1 VVKSE
6 LFSWLGSWNKETDIE
21 DAALV
26 IYFAAPVFVR
36 NNDVVDILR
45 QRYPQARLI
54 GCSSGG
60 EIFGVEVFDDSI
72 SGVALRFDQAT
83 FAIVSAAV
91 IPGQDQRVAASLATE
106 LLGEDLKLVFVL
118 SDGLNVNGSDL
129 VRGFSE
135 VLPESVL
142 VTGGLA
148 GDGADFGETYVGVDC
163 QPEPMQ
169 VLALGLYGSGL
180 HCSSGCMGGWQVFGP
195 ARHISRSDGNILQE
209 IDGVPALDLYKQY
222 LGAEA
227 DNLPGSALLYPL
239 AIQAPGQC
247 NQNIVRTIIG
257 VDEKSKSMI
266 FAGDVPEGY
275 SARLMTASYSQL
287 ARGAEL
293 SAGQTEVNPE
303 GKEVLALLV
312 SCIGRKLL
320 MGQMVAT
327 EIAAVKDILSPPAK
341 IVGFYS
347 YGEIAPHG
355 FTGNCQLHNQTMTI
369 TTIWED

>member
-1 VVKSE
+1 MLRSE
-6 LFSWLGSWNKETDIE
+6 LFSWIGGWDKESGVA

-26 IYFAAPVFVR
+26 IYFAAPALIR
-36 NNDVVDILR
+36 NNNVTEILR
-45 QRYPQARLI
+45 QRYPQARQI

-60 EIFGVEVFDDSI
+60 EIIGVEVFDDSI
-72 SGVALRFDQAT
+72 SGVALDFDRAT
-83 FAIVSAAV
+83 FSIVSTAV
-91 IPGQDQRVAASLATE
+91 TPGDDHRTGVRLATE
-106 LLGEDLKLVFVL
+106 LLGDDLKLVFVL

-142 VTGGLA
+142 LTGGLA
-148 GDGADFGETYVGVDC
+148 GDGADFGETYVGLDGA
-163 QPEPMQ
+163 PKPMQ
-169 VLALGLYGSGL
+169 VLALGVYGSGI
-180 HCSSGCMGGWQVFGP
+180 HCSSGSMGGWQVFGP
-195 ARHISRSDGNILQE
+195 PRQISRSEGSVLYELDGA
-209 IDGVPALDLYKQY
+209 PALDLYKQY

-239 AIQAPGQC
+239 AIRAPGQ
-247 NQNIVRTIIG
+247 NDQDIVRTIIG
-257 VDEKSKSMI
+257 VDEENKSLI

-275 SARLMTASYSQL
+275 SAQLMSASFAQL

-293 SAGQTEVNPE
+293 SAGQADVNPD
-303 GKEVLALLV
+303 GKEALALLV

-320 MGQMVAT
+320 MGQMVAD
-327 EIAAVKDILSPPAK
+327 EIEAVSDTLSPSTK

-347 YGEIAPHG
+347 YGEIAPHS

-369 TTIWED
+369 TTMWED